1 MTLKRED
8 VIHVANLARLQL
20 ASDEIEPILRD
31 LAQIIDYVAELSA
44 LDTSSVPPTS
54 QLAVELAPFRAD
66 VPAPGLPADV
76 ALAEAPR
83 RSESSFAVPA
93 FVEEP

>member
-8 VIHVANLARLQL
+8 VIHVAKLARLEL
-20 ASDEIEPILRD
+20 EDDEIEPMLRD
-31 LAQIIDYVAELSA
+31 LGQILDYVAELSA
-44 LDTSSVPPTS
+44 LDTSAVPPTA
-54 QLAVELAPFRAD
+54 QVAVQRAPLRED
-66 VPAPGLPADV
+66 SLQPGLSPEV

-83 RSESSFAVPA
+83 HSELGFAVPA

>member
-8 VIHVANLARLQL
+8 VVHVAKLARLEL
-20 ASDEIEPILRD
+20 TSDEIEPMLRD
-31 LAQIIDYVAELSA
+31 LGKILEYVAELSS
-44 LDTSSVPPTS
+44 LDTSDVPPTA
-54 QLAVELAPFRAD
+54 QVAAPRAPLREDDLVPGLAPEQ
-66 VPAPGLPADV
+66 

-83 RSESSFAVPA
+83 RAEHGFAVPA